1 MELRE
6 MREGEVSAPGLG
18 EEEESRRRE
27 RERDMALNIED
38 PPLLNDGLC
47 APTPTEE

>member
-6 MREGEVSAPGLG
+6 MSEGEVRALGLG
-18 EEEESRRRE
+18 EEESRRRE
-27 RERDMALNIED
+27 RERDMVLNIED

-47 APTPTEE
+47 APTPE